1 MKGQSSGHDIVIHF
15 DTSNERTI
23 RKMIVCGRCADI
35 VGPVDAKVR
44 VQRGTCPEHSFE
56 EEDTWSRFDF
66 NRLLDL
72 CQCCGAEALRSG
84 GKFATWFC
92 PECHSA
98 VGELNGR
105 LGRYAVPIGR
115 HSFHAGAVMRS
126 EDLSD
131 PIMTRTFVNQWES
144 ISSSISTL
152 RDWGQVAVRKNYE
165 ALGWYPNARILLKR
179 YLRES
184 TRIDKAQRFREMCKY
199 FTSKE
204 RQQ

>member
-105 LGRYAVPIGR
+105 LGR
-115 HSFHAGAVMRS
+115 
-126 EDLSD
+126 
-131 PIMTRTFVNQWES
+131 NQWES
-144 ISSSISTL
+144 IWGGSISTL